1 MSRRLLSTAV
11 QIKPAPKDVLLIPRH
26 LLGQVLVPTDAEM
39 RDAIGRCTRDLEN
52 MRLSRG
58 PTWEADISTLNFST
72 QLLDT
77 GEVVLRGSVVIERA
91 DG

>member
-1 MSRRLLSTAV
+1 
-11 QIKPAPKDVLLIPRH
+11 
-26 LLGQVLVPTDAEM
+26 
-39 RDAIGRCTRDLEN
+39 